1 MAAKENPNI
10 FFAYASKP
18 PLRVDAIRQAIG
30 ELEKRGVDAV
40 GWESLVVSGRRLID
54 PILEAIRCADIV
66 IVELSSFNPNVL
78 FEFGYAL
85 SLGKQTYIAFDE
97 TDMSAAALWKTFPIF
112 EQIGRVDYS
121 GNHQILANQIV
132 RNMSESTQ
140 SLSQSLI
147 AGAQPREDNAVF
159 AVHSP
164 IKHTAAQSLE
174 RFLERQ
180 THLTFRG
187 SNADLIL
194 APLEFYT
201 KEIYRSSAAIFHLL
215 GSNRKRSV
223 EHNAVS
229 SFLAG
234 FARGLDL
241 PIIMAVEGGQAN
253 PLDYVDLL
261 YEYDT
266 AAQLQ
271 SKVEAWLGSLPK
283 TAGSKRRM
291 GRLALDIELP
301 LHSFGEYV
309 AEYETESLPDY
320 FVQTSEFNAVVG
332 GDAKVFAGRK
342 GTGKSAT
349 MSQAAAELA
358 LDRGILVVPIKPSSH
373 EMSGLTQVVSDYGSG
388 EQLEYM
394 LTMIWK
400 YVVQTEV
407 ALKVIAESD
416 VSPGHLID
424 GEIVD
429 DLRNLLSHMSISAE
443 SSFTDRIESVVRRL
457 EKVHGGQGL
466 TLTPQDVAKA
476 LRTDGLT
483 RLVQLTKAA
492 LREKTRI
499 AVLVDNLDKN
509 WEPSDQLESLSRL
522 ILALLVASGKI
533 EKDFEHRG
541 GSAQEFEC
549 SVSLF
554 IRTDILEAVK
564 KYAREPDKI
573 GSRTVDWND
582 EQLLVRV
589 LEERY
594 QVNSR
599 QSGGTMWAEL
609 FCDEVQGLPTRDY
622 LLWRVLRR
630 PRDFIYMANAALTTA
645 INRKH
650 DRIDASDILY
660 AEKEYSRFAI
670 EALLVESSSAF
681 DELEEM
687 LFEFAGVGATMS
699 EQDLDDILKSEQNGD
714 QVKWW
719 LMSTSFLG
727 VETSGGKFDYV
738 EGLDVSRRKLRVAQR
753 NSSNNDRVLRFQ
765 VHPAFR
771 AYLEIVD
778 DDLHS

>member
-1 MAAKENPNI
+1 
-10 FFAYASKP
+10 
-18 PLRVDAIRQAIG
+18 
-30 ELEKRGVDAV
+30 
-40 GWESLVVSGRRLID
+40 
-54 PILEAIRCADIV
+54 
-66 IVELSSFNPNVL
+66 
-78 FEFGYAL
+78 
-85 SLGKQTYIAFDE
+85 
-97 TDMSAAALWKTFPIF
+97 
-112 EQIGRVDYS
+112 
-121 GNHQILANQIV
+121 
-132 RNMSESTQ
+132 
-140 SLSQSLI
+140 
-147 AGAQPREDNAVF
+147 
-159 AVHSP
+159 
-164 IKHTAAQSLE
+164 
-174 RFLERQ
+174 
-180 THLTFRG
+180 
-187 SNADLIL
+187 
-194 APLEFYT
+194 
-201 KEIYRSSAAIFHLL
+201 
-215 GSNRKRSV
+215 
-223 EHNAVS
+223 
-229 SFLAG
+229 
-234 FARGLDL
+234 
-241 PIIMAVEGGQAN
+241 
-253 PLDYVDLL
+253 
-261 YEYDT
+261 
-266 AAQLQ
+266 
-271 SKVEAWLGSLPK
+271 
-283 TAGSKRRM
+283 
-291 GRLALDIELP
+291 
-301 LHSFGEYV
+301 
-309 AEYETESLPDY
+309 
-320 FVQTSEFNAVVG
+320 
-332 GDAKVFAGRK
+332 
-342 GTGKSAT
+342 
-349 MSQAAAELA
+349 
-358 LDRGILVVPIKPSSH
+358 
-373 EMSGLTQVVSDYGSG
+373 
-388 EQLEYM
+388 M

-407 ALKVIAESD
+407 ALRVIAESD

-424 GEIVD
+424 GEVVD
-429 DLRNLLSHMSISAE
+429 DLRNLLSHMSVSAE

-476 LRTDGLT
+476 LRTDGLS

-533 EKDFEHRG
+533 EKDFEHGG

-549 SVSLF
+549 AVSLF

-699 EQDLDDILKSEQNGD
+699 EQELDDILKSEQNAD
-714 QVKWW
+714 QIKWW

-778 DDLHS
+778 DDLHA